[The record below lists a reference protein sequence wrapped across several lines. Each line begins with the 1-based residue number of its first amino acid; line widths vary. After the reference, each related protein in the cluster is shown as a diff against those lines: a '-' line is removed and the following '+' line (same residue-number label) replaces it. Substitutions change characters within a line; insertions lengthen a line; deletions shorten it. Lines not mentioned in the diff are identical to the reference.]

1 MRVEVMGVSGW
12 EGLPAGAIPHIGWSK
27 SHLYHLNPVILLDP
41 GPPTGEKTGGCGE
54 RGGHLSVFWGPA
66 RVLPGTRLAYFSRL
80 LDVVQEEKPRART
93 RRWPEEEAPSI
104 GGSDGRDG
112 HEGSFRR
119 PSAGILS
126 AGHRLA
132 DRKCPMDDHPGCENT
147 KAKT

>member
-1 MRVEVMGVSGW
+1 MRG
-12 EGLPAGAIPHIGWSK
+12 AG
-27 SHLYHLNPVILLDP
+27 
-41 GPPTGEKTGGCGE
+41 
-54 RGGHLSVFWGPA
+54 RHLSVFWGPA
-66 RVLPGTRLAYFSRL
+66 RFLQVPVRLAFFSHL

-112 HEGSFRR
+112 HEGFSGT

-132 DRKCPMDDHPGCENT
+132 GRKCPMDDHPCYIRGGRVQMRYVV
-147 KAKT
+147 AFSSR